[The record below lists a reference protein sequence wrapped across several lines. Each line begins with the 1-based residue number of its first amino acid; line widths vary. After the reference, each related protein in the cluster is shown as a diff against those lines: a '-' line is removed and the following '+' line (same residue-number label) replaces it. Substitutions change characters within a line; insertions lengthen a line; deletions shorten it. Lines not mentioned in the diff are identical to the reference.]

1 MEFNEQIKR
10 LRKENNLTQEEM
22 AKKLN
27 VTRQAISNWENNRN
41 LPDFE
46 MIILIAET
54 FDVSLDELILGDKK
68 MNKIEQ
74 TLINDGK
81 RTRAAKFNMVT
92 TIIGSA
98 FIILGIIFFLI
109 SGASVS
115 YIDSNGFLHENFF
128 LIPLGY
134 LSLFVGIV
142 IIIARVINSIRLV
155 IKERKNN

>member
-1 MEFNEQIKR
+1 M
-10 LRKENNLTQEEM
+10 
-22 AKKLN
+22 
-27 VTRQAISNWENNRN
+27 
-41 LPDFE
+41 
-46 MIILIAET
+46 IAET
-54 FDVSLDELILGDKK
+54 FGISLDKLILRDKK

-81 RTRAAKFNMVT
+81 RTRADKFNMVT

-115 YIDSNGFLHENFF
+115 YIDSNGILHENFF

-134 LSLFVGIV
+134 LSLFVEIV
-142 IIIARVINSIRLV
+142 IIITWVINSIRLAL
-155 IKERKNN
+155 KERKNN

>member
-1 MEFNEQIKR
+1 M
-10 LRKENNLTQEEM
+10 
-22 AKKLN
+22 
-27 VTRQAISNWENNRN
+27 
-41 LPDFE
+41 
-46 MIILIAET
+46 IAET
-54 FDVSLDELILGDKK
+54 FGISLDKLILRDKK

-81 RTRAAKFNMVT
+81 RTRADKFNMVT

-115 YIDSNGFLHENFF
+115 YIDSNVFLHENFF
-128 LIPLGY
+128 LIPLDY

>member
-1 MEFNEQIKR
+1 M
-10 LRKENNLTQEEM
+10 
-22 AKKLN
+22 
-27 VTRQAISNWENNRN
+27 
-41 LPDFE
+41 
-46 MIILIAET
+46 IAET
-54 FDVSLDELILGDKK
+54 FDFSLDELILEDKK

-74 TLINDGK
+74 ILINDGK
-81 RTRAAKFNMVT
+81 RTREKKFNMVT

-115 YIDSNGFLHENFF
+115 YIDSSGILHENIF

-134 LSLFVGIV
+134 LSLFVGIL

>member
-1 MEFNEQIKR
+1 M
-10 LRKENNLTQEEM
+10 
-22 AKKLN
+22 
-27 VTRQAISNWENNRN
+27 
-41 LPDFE
+41 
-46 MIILIAET
+46 IAET
-54 FDVSLDELILGDKK
+54 FDVSLDELILEDKK

-74 TLINDGK
+74 ILINDGK
-81 RTRAAKFNMVT
+81 RTRAKKFNMVT
-92 TIIGSA
+92 TIIGSV

-115 YIDSNGFLHENFF
+115 YIDSSGILHENFF

-134 LSLFVGIV
+134 LSLFVGIL

>member
-1 MEFNEQIKR
+1 
-10 LRKENNLTQEEM
+10 
-22 AKKLN
+22 
-27 VTRQAISNWENNRN
+27 
-41 LPDFE
+41 

-54 FDVSLDELILGDKK
+54 FGVSLDELILGDKK

-81 RTRAAKFNMVT
+81 RSRAAKFNMVT

-115 YIDSNGFLHENFF
+115 YIDSNGFYTKTF
-128 LIPLGY
+128 L
-134 LSLFVGIV
+134 
-142 IIIARVINSIRLV
+142 NSIRLSFIICRDIDHYCPGNKLIHLA

>member
-1 MEFNEQIKR
+1 M
-10 LRKENNLTQEEM
+10 
-22 AKKLN
+22 
-27 VTRQAISNWENNRN
+27 
-41 LPDFE
+41 
-46 MIILIAET
+46 IAET
-54 FDVSLDELILGDKK
+54 FDFSLDELILEDKK

-74 TLINDGK
+74 ILINDGK
-81 RTRAAKFNMVT
+81 RTREKKFNMVT

-115 YIDSNGFLHENFF
+115 YIDSSGILHENFF

-134 LSLFVGIV
+134 LSLFVGIL

>member
-46 MIILIAET
+46 MIILIAKT
-54 FDVSLDELILGDKK
+54 FGVSLDELILGDKK

-81 RTRAAKFNMVT
+81 RTRAAKFNMVS

-98 FIILGIIFFLI
+98 FIIFFLI
-109 SGASVS
+109 SAASVS
-115 YIDSNGFLHENFF
+115 YIDSSGILHENFF

>member
-27 VTRQAISNWENNRN
+27 VTRQALSNWENNRN

-46 MIILIAET
+46 MIILIAKT
-54 FDVSLDELILGDKK
+54 FGVSLDELILGDKK
-68 MNKIEQ
+68 MNKVEQ

-81 RTRAAKFNMVT
+81 RTRAAKFNMVS

-109 SGASVS
+109 SAISVS
-115 YIDSNGFLHENFF
+115 YIDRSGVLHENFF
-128 LIPLGY
+128 LVPLGY
-134 LSLFVGIV
+134 LSLFVGIL
-142 IIIARVINSIRLV
+142 IIIAWVINSICLA

>member
-1 MEFNEQIKR
+1 MDFNEQIKH
-10 LRKENNLTQEEM
+10 LRKEHNLTQEEM

-46 MIILIAET
+46 TVIMIAQT
-54 FDVSLDELILGDKK
+54 FDISLDELILGDRK
-68 MNKIEQ
+68 MNKIEK

-81 RTRAAKFNMVT
+81 RTRAAKFNMIT

-109 SGASVS
+109 SAASVS
-115 YIDSNGFLHENFF
+115 YIDSNGILHENFF
-128 LIPLGY
+128 LIPLAY
-134 LSLFVGIV
+134 LSLFVGFL
-142 IIIARVINSIRLV
+142 IIIARVINSIRLA
-155 IKERKNN
+155 IRERRHS

>member
-46 MIILIAET
+46 MIILIAKT
-54 FDVSLDELILGDKK
+54 LGVSLDELILGDKK

-74 TLINDGK
+74 TLINDSK

-92 TIIGSA
+92 TIIESA

-109 SGASVS
+109 SAASVY

-128 LIPLGY
+128 LIPLDY

>member
-1 MEFNEQIKR
+1 M
-10 LRKENNLTQEEM
+10 
-22 AKKLN
+22 
-27 VTRQAISNWENNRN
+27 
-41 LPDFE
+41 
-46 MIILIAET
+46 IAET
-54 FDVSLDELILGDKK
+54 FDFSLDELILEDKK

-81 RTRAAKFNMVT
+81 RTRAAKFNMVS

-109 SGASVS
+109 SAASVS
-115 YIDSNGFLHENFF
+115 YIDSNVFLHENFF
-128 LIPLGY
+128 LIPLDY

>member
-1 MEFNEQIKR
+1 MDFNEQIKR

-81 RTRAAKFNMVT
+81 RTRAAKFNMVS

-98 FIILGIIFFLI
+98 FIIFFLI
-109 SGASVS
+109 SAASVS
-115 YIDSNGFLHENFF
+115 YIDSSGILHENFF

>member
-1 MEFNEQIKR
+1 M
-10 LRKENNLTQEEM
+10 
-22 AKKLN
+22 
-27 VTRQAISNWENNRN
+27 
-41 LPDFE
+41 
-46 MIILIAET
+46 IAET
-54 FDVSLDELILGDKK
+54 FYFSLDELILEDKK

-74 TLINDGK
+74 ILINDGK
-81 RTRAAKFNMVT
+81 RTREKKFNMVT

-115 YIDSNGFLHENFF
+115 YIDSSGILHENFF

-134 LSLFVGIV
+134 LSLFVGIL

>member
-46 MIILIAET
+46 MIILIAKT
-54 FDVSLDELILGDKK
+54 FGVSLDKLILEDKK

-74 TLINDGK
+74 ILINDGK
-81 RTRAAKFNMVT
+81 RTRAKKFNMVT
-92 TIIGSA
+92 TIIGSV

-109 SGASVS
+109 SAISVY
-115 YIDSNGFLHENFF
+115 YIDRSGVLHENFF
-128 LIPLGY
+128 LVPLGY
-134 LSLFVGIV
+134 LSLFVGIL
-142 IIIARVINSIRLV
+142 IIIAWVINSICLA

>member
-1 MEFNEQIKR
+1 M
-10 LRKENNLTQEEM
+10 
-22 AKKLN
+22 
-27 VTRQAISNWENNRN
+27 
-41 LPDFE
+41 
-46 MIILIAET
+46 IAET
-54 FDVSLDELILGDKK
+54 FGISLDKLILRDKK

-81 RTRAAKFNMVT
+81 RSRAAKFNMVT

-134 LSLFVGIV
+134 LSLFVEIV
-142 IIIARVINSIRLV
+142 IIITWVINSIRLAL
-155 IKERKNN
+155 KERKNN

>member
-46 MIILIAET
+46 MIILIAKT
-54 FDVSLDELILGDKK
+54 FGVSLDELILGDKK

-81 RTRAAKFNMVT
+81 RTRAAKFNMVS

-98 FIILGIIFFLI
+98 FIIFFLI
-109 SGASVS
+109 SAASVS
-115 YIDSNGFLHENFF
+115 YIDSSGILHENFF

-142 IIIARVINSIRLV
+142 IIIARAINSIRLV

>member
-1 MEFNEQIKR
+1 
-10 LRKENNLTQEEM
+10 
-22 AKKLN
+22 
-27 VTRQAISNWENNRN
+27 
-41 LPDFE
+41 
-46 MIILIAET
+46 
-54 FDVSLDELILGDKK
+54 

-81 RTRAAKFNMVT
+81 RTRAAKFNMVS

-109 SGASVS
+109 SAISVY
-115 YIDSNGFLHENFF
+115 YIDRSGVLHENFF
-128 LIPLGY
+128 LVPLGY

>member
-1 MEFNEQIKR
+1 MEFNEQIKC
-10 LRKENNLTQEEM
+10 LRKENTLTQEEM

-68 MNKIEQ
+68 MNKIGQ
-74 TLINDGK
+74 ALINDGK
-81 RTRAAKFNMVT
+81 RTRAAKFNMVS

-98 FIILGIIFFLI
+98 FIILGIIFFLF
-109 SGASVS
+109 SAASVS
-115 YIDSNGFLHENFF
+115 YIDSNGFLHEN
-128 LIPLGY
+128 
-134 LSLFVGIV
+134 
-142 IIIARVINSIRLV
+142 
-155 IKERKNN
+155 

>member
-1 MEFNEQIKR
+1 M
-10 LRKENNLTQEEM
+10 
-22 AKKLN
+22 
-27 VTRQAISNWENNRN
+27 
-41 LPDFE
+41 
-46 MIILIAET
+46 IAET
-54 FDVSLDELILGDKK
+54 FDVSLDELILEDKK

-74 TLINDGK
+74 ILINDGK
-81 RTRAAKFNMVT
+81 RTRAKKFNMVT

-115 YIDSNGFLHENFF
+115 YIDSNVFLHENFF
-128 LIPLGY
+128 LIPLDY